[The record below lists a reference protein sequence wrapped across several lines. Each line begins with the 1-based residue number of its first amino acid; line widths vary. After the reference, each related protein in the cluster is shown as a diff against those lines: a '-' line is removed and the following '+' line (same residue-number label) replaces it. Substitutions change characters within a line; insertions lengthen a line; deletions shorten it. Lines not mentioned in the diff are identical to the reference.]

1 MKKIF
6 KKPLVFS
13 GVFLY
18 LNNEKLSIDNFY
30 QHLPAGSYTNNDD
43 SKVQIFNIEY
53 EENYLKMNFGEG
65 TVGPRNP
72 NVFNFDTQEEE
83 EPNPRQKN
91 QVEPRQTFAVIDF
104 NTSFLWISNSKK
116 RTALIELFK
125 DSFKTASIVIKEIYD
140 EKQFIEMLKSLDNIK
155 ISAVPNLF
163 SNSGILSKTLSE
175 EINGYEASI
184 ATLSLSYNN
193 RITNNYLI
201 EKIKS
206 IFEEKN
212 SLKSIVI
219 AGKDENNLGML
230 FNTEGFS
237 RKIDIEAQVDED
249 EMFSA
254 EDVYKKLINKIK
266 TENA

>member
-1 MKKIF
+1 MKKIS

-18 LNNEKLSIDNFY
+18 LDDDMLSIDDFY
-30 QHLPAGSYTNNDD
+30 KNLPSGSYTNDKE

-53 EENYLKMNFGEG
+53 EENFLKMNFGEG
-65 TVGPRNP
+65 AVGPRSSI
-72 NVFNFDTQEEE
+72 VYNFDTQVE

-91 QVEPRQTFAVIDF
+91 QVEPRQTFALIDF
-104 NTSFLWISNSKK
+104 RTSFVWISNSKK

-125 DSFKTASIVIKEIYD
+125 DYFKTSSIVVKEIYD
-140 EKQFIEMLKSLDNIK
+140 EKQFIDMLKSLDNIK
-155 ISAVPNLF
+155 VSAVPNLF

-175 EINGYEASI
+175 EINGYEASV

-193 RITNNYLI
+193 RLTNEYLI
-201 EKIKS
+201 GKVKS

-212 SLKSIVI
+212 SLRSIVI

-249 EMFSA
+249 EMFSP
-254 EDVYKKLINKIK
+254 EDVYSKLIYKVK
-266 TENA
+266 KENA

>member
-1 MKKIF
+1 MKKIY

-18 LNNEKLSIDNFY
+18 LNDEKLSIDNFY
-30 QHLPAGSYTNNDD
+30 KKLPTGSYTNNSE

-53 EENYLKMNFGEG
+53 EDAYLKMNFGEG
-65 TVGPRNP
+65 TVGQRNP
-72 NVFNFDTQEEE
+72 NVFNFDTNEE
-83 EPNPRQKN
+83 EPNPRKKN
-91 QVEPRQTFAVIDF
+91 QVEPRQTFAIIDF
-104 NTSFLWISNSKK
+104 KTSFVWISNSKK
-116 RTALIELFK
+116 RTALIDLFK
-125 DSFKTASIVIKEIYD
+125 EHFKTSSIIVKEIYD
-140 EKQFIEMLKSLDNIK
+140 EKQFIDMLKSLDNIK

-163 SNSGILSKTLSE
+163 SDAGILSKTLSE
-175 EINGYEASI
+175 EINGYEASV
-184 ATLSLSYNN
+184 ATLSLGYNN
-193 RITNNYLI
+193 RLTNNFLI
-201 EKIKS
+201 EKVKS
-206 IFEEKN
+206 IFEQKN

-254 EDVYKKLINKIK
+254 EDVYKKLIQKIK

>member
-1 MKKIF
+1 MKKIY

-18 LNNEKLSIDNFY
+18 LNDEKLSIDNFY
-30 QHLPAGSYTNNDD
+30 KKLPTGSYTNNSE

-53 EENYLKMNFGEG
+53 EDAYLKMNFGEG

-72 NVFNFDTQEEE
+72 NVFNFDTNEE
-83 EPNPRQKN
+83 EPNPRKKN
-91 QVEPRQTFAVIDF
+91 QVEPRQTFAIIDF
-104 NTSFLWISNSKK
+104 KTSFVWISNSKK
-116 RTALIELFK
+116 RTALIDLFK
-125 DSFKTASIVIKEIYD
+125 EHFKTSSIIVKEIYD
-140 EKQFIEMLKSLDNIK
+140 EKQFIDMLKSLDNIK

-163 SNSGILSKTLSE
+163 SDAGILSKTLSE
-175 EINGYEASI
+175 EINGYEASV
-184 ATLSLSYNN
+184 ATLSLGYNN
-193 RITNNYLI
+193 RLTNNFLI
-201 EKIKS
+201 EKVKS
-206 IFEEKN
+206 IFEQKN

-254 EDVYKKLINKIK
+254 EDVYKKLIQKIK